1 MPGTVETLAISLVFV
16 VPGAIYQWA
25 HERVVGAAWTHGLGD
40 RLWRFLRTAAVL
52 NVVLAP
58 LTLWIMRRIGLP
70 LAPPSPTD
78 WRLYLAAL
86 GFVTIPAALGLAH
99 GLLHAGGIL
108 QRLPWVGEARAPTA
122 WDHLFSRNQP
132 GWIRAQL
139 KHDGSWVAG
148 RYDTPPDGQH
158 PLGRSLAGG
167 HPFDQDILLIS
178 RVVVDPATGEWAADT
193 AGWDE
198 QPGALLLRWD
208 ELTQLEFTP
217 YPPEGDPPD
226 G

>member
-1 MPGTVETLAISLVFV
+1 MPGTVEALAIALGCV

-25 HERVVGAAWTHGLGD
+25 HERVVGAAWTYGLGD

-58 LTLWIMRRIGLP
+58 LTLWIVGRIGQPPELP
-70 LAPPSPTD
+70 DATD
-78 WRLYLAAL
+78 WQLYLAAL
-86 GFVTIPAALGLAH
+86 GFVGIPAGLGLAH
-99 GLLHAGGIL
+99 GLLHTHGIL
-108 QRLPWVGEARAPTA
+108 QKLPWSESRAPTA

-132 GWIRAQL
+132 GWVRAQL
-139 KHDGSWVAG
+139 KYNGTWVAG
-148 RYDTPPDGQH
+148 RYDSPPGGH

-167 HPFDQDILLIS
+167 HPFQQDILLTS
-178 RVVVDPATGEWAADT
+178 RVVVDPDTGDWDT
-193 AGWDE
+193 STEAWDA
-198 QPGALLLRWD
+198 QPGALLLRWE

-217 YPPEGDPPD
+217 YPPEGEPD

>member
-1 MPGTVETLAISLVFV
+1 MPGTVETLAIALGFV
-16 VPGAIYQWA
+16 IPGAIYQWA
-25 HERVVGAAWTHGLGD
+25 HERVVGAVWTHGLGD

-52 NVVLAP
+52 NVILAP

-70 LAPPSPTD
+70 PELPEPTD
-78 WRLYLAAL
+78 WRLYLGAL
-86 GFVTIPAALGLAH
+86 GFVALPGAFGLAH

-108 QRLPWVGEARAPTA
+108 QRLPCIGEARAPTA

-139 KHDGSWVAG
+139 KHDSSWVAG
-148 RYDTPPDGQH
+148 RYDTPPGGH

-167 HPFDQDILLIS
+167 YPFDQDILLTS
-178 RVVVDPATGEWAADT
+178 RVVVDPDTGEWDTDT

-198 QPGALLLRWD
+198 QPGALLLRWN
-208 ELTQLEFTP
+208 ELTQLEFIP
-217 YPPEGDPPD
+217 YQFQGETHDD
-226 G
+226 